1 MDHTKRKALVPL
13 FLDFGVAMMESGAEI
28 SRVEDSLSRISA
40 SFGAIRTEV
49 FAITASLVLTLRFE
63 DEEFTG
69 TRRIT
74 SGGETDFNKLR
85 RLNELS
91 RDCVE
96 HHLTPEELCE
106 RLSEIR
112 ATSPKPLRQ
121 YIGSAIA
128 AGSFALF
135 FGGSLWDSLF
145 AAMIGFLI
153 CLFQKK
159 ASHRF
164 PNQAFFLFAISFLT
178 GCGAC
183 LLAKVLPFL
192 PLQVDKIII
201 GDIMLTV
208 PGIATTM
215 AVRDMLIGD
224 TISGVTKL
232 LECLLW
238 AGCLAAGFI
247 LALMLCG
254 R

>member
-1 MDHTKRKALVPL
+1 MDQIQKHKLVPL
-13 FLDFGVAMMESGAEI
+13 LLDFGEAMMSAGAEI
-28 SRVEDSLSRISA
+28 SRVEDSLGRIGA
-40 SFGAIRTEV
+40 SCGALRTEV

-63 DEEFTG
+63 DGEFTG

-74 SGGETDFNKLR
+74 SSGENDFNKLR

-96 HHLTPEELCE
+96 KSLSPDQLKD
-106 RLSEIR
+106 RLDRIR
-112 ATSPKPLRQ
+112 DEAPKPLRT
-121 YIGSAIA
+121 YLGSATA

-135 FGGSLWDSLF
+135 FGGSLWDGLI
-145 AAMIGFLI
+145 AACFGLLVCF
-153 CLFQKK
+153 FQRKI
-159 ASHRF
+159 ASRF
-164 PNQAFFLFAISFLT
+164 PNKAFFLFTISFLT
-178 GCGAC
+178 GSGIC

-192 PLQVDKIII
+192 PLQVDKIMI

-215 AVRDMLIGD
+215 SVRDMLIGD

-247 LALMLCG
+247 VAMMLCG